1 MLKTKSIYDPIDA
14 DDGLRVLVT
23 RYWPRGVKKERSDF
37 WFKDLGPRPSLI
49 KAWKSAQI
57 TWTEFTALYMA
68 EFESSSKRE
77 TLDKAASIIKNA
89 HEAASG
95 AGLPSSS
102 VTLLCTCRDG
112 NLCHR
117 RLLKDI
123 LEREK
128 GF

>member
-1 MLKTKSIYDPIDA
+1 MLKTKSIYDPIETG
-14 DDGLRVLVT
+14 DGLRVLVT
-23 RYWPRGVKKERSDF
+23 RYWPRGVKKERSDL
-37 WFKDLGPRPSLI
+37 WFRHLGPEPLLI

-57 TWTEFTALYMA
+57 TWPEFRALYMA

-77 TLDKAASIIKNA
+77 ALDNAASIIKNA
-89 HEAASG
+89 DMTASE
-95 AGLPSSS
+95 GLPSSAP

-117 RLLKDI
+117 RLLKYI